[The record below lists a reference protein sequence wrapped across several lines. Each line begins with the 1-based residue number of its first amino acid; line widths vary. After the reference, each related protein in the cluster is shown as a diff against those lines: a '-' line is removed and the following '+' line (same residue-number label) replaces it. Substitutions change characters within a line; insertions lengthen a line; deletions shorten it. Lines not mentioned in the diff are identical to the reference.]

1 MDRWYYSTSSTSSG
15 EGRAVLKWACL
26 TSVAILVGCG
36 DAPQPQAAR
45 TNAAAPRAES
55 AVPPPPTKWVLLD
68 PEEIPRRPEELDVHL
83 LSLNG
88 EPRLQYRVRVVPDDP
103 FPIQDYW
110 RWEQLER
117 LDWRFE
123 PLDR

>member
-1 MDRWYYSTSSTSSG
+1 M
-15 EGRAVLKWACL
+15 LKWACL

-36 DAPQPQAAR
+36 DAVQPQAVP
-45 TNAAAPRAES
+45 TTAAAPRAES
-55 AVPPPPTKWVLLD
+55 ALPPPPTKWDLLD
-68 PEEIPRRPEELDVHL
+68 PEEIPQQPEALDAHF

-88 EPRLQYRVRVVPDDP
+88 EPRAQYRIVTDDP

-110 RWEQLER
+110 RWEQQQR

-123 PLDR
+123 PFDR

>member
-1 MDRWYYSTSSTSSG
+1 MF
-15 EGRAVLKWACL
+15 KWAYL
-26 TSVAILVGCG
+26 TSVAILVGCS

-55 AVPPPPTKWVLLD
+55 APAPSQGVLLD
-68 PEEIPRRPEELDVHL
+68 PEEIPGRPEESAVHF

-88 EPRLQYRVRVVPDDP
+88 EPQLGYRVVPDDP

-110 RWEQLER
+110 RWEQQER
-117 LDWRFE
+117 LDWRFA
-123 PLDR
+123 PFDR